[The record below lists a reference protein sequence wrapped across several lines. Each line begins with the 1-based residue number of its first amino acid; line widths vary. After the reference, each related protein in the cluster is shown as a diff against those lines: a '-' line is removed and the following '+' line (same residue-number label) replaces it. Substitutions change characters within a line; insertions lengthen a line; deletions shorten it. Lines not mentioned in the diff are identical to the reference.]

1 MGYTEYLGAREFLVM
16 VGQPVITYILINVI
30 ISGIFSILYL
40 FRKDSKYFDLLVK
53 CLYIS
58 TGLYSL
64 DFHPGMVPHTDI
76 QYGFDRVSRSI
87 EADDTG

>member
-1 MGYTEYLGAREFLVM
+1 M
-16 VGQPVITYILINVI
+16 VGQPVITYILIM
-30 ISGIFSILYL
+30 SLFQGIFSILYL

-58 TGLYSL
+58 TGLYFIGFFILVWFTYRS
-64 DFHPGMVPHTDI
+64 TI
-76 QYGFDRVSRSI
+76 RFDRVSRSI